1 LNRFSTE
8 KGNEIMFPLSALNQW
23 LWKSRQAGNE
33 IPLSRCSGYFVLSD
47 LRKLTEQH
55 GDVIGWDSSNRAY
68 VLTHGVGGIDWKHYK
83 HPLPDSV
90 SDIYMKYWSGV
101 SLKI

>member
-1 LNRFSTE
+1 LIGAEARTRADR
-8 KGNEIMFPLSALNQW
+8 G
-23 LWKSRQAGNE
+23 
-33 IPLSRCSGYFVLSD
+33 
-47 LRKLTEQH
+47 
-55 GDVIGWDSSNRAY
+55 GDILEWEPSNRAY
-68 VLTHGVGGIDWKHYK
+68 ILTHGVSGIEWGHYR